1 MATTITLDQAK
12 QRLLVTHAE
21 ADDVIAEIMDGAE
34 AMVFGYL
41 RFGTATPTPF
51 EPAPP
56 WTIATVPADVREVI
70 LATVVLLDR
79 WRGDEPL
86 GAETDAQARTW
97 PPPRLKAVLDRYRDP
112 VYA

>member
-1 MATTITLDQAK
+1 MATTITLEQAK
-12 QRLLVTHAE
+12 QRLLVTHTE
-21 ADDVIAEIMDGAE
+21 ADVVIAEIMDGAE
-34 AMVFGYL
+34 AMVFRYL
-41 RFGTATPTPF
+41 RFGTDTPTPF

-56 WTIATVPADVREVI
+56 WTTETVPADVREAI

-86 GAETDAQARTW
+86 GTETEAQARTW
-97 PPPRLKAVLDRYRDP
+97 PPPRVKAVLDNYRDP